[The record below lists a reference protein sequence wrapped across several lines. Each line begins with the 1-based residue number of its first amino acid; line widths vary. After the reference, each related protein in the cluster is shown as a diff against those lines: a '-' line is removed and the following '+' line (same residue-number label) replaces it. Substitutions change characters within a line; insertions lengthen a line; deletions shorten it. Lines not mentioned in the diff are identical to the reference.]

1 MEIVTAKD
9 VLAAR
14 AADLLEVEEELYNLE
29 DSEKQLFAK
38 LWLETD
44 FKSELNLD
52 KNPTEKDK
60 TSWIRTNPEYVA
72 LKKKVAEH
80 KAKQHYHERM
90 FNVCLAMANK

>member
-1 MEIVTAKD
+1 MEIMTMKD

-14 AADLLEVEEELYNLE
+14 AKDLLEIEEELYNLE
-29 DSEKQLFAK
+29 NGEKQLFAK

-44 FKSELNLD
+44 FKSELNME

-72 LKKKVAEH
+72 LKKKVADN

-90 FNVCLAMANK
+90 FNVCLAMCNK